1 MMMECYRNT
10 IFLKVSVANIVKH
23 TDRAIKLSF
32 TRLMEQLKQE
42 TSRYQM
48 ELLFSILMFVS
59 TFQTQKA

>member
-32 TRLMEQLKQE
+32 TRLMEQLK
-42 TSRYQM
+42 
-48 ELLFSILMFVS
+48 
-59 TFQTQKA
+59 